1 MPTPYQPRELVEDIQ
16 SRYSALEAATFW
28 DCESLFK
35 KFLAEG
41 SPIRWLNG
49 QLAGLLE
56 FEVKQNEISEKQ
68 ALMHQ
73 GDGWAI
79 SVATLEPAR
88 RFIHA
93 LPYYAFYSPLAE
105 ELVVDRYRLPNGFRS
120 DVFDPSV
127 RIAHLDTLNI
137 AKGDVLK
144 LETNQ
149 YAYDFR
155 LTKSLPI
162 LRFASRC
169 VRPLEW
175 LFSRSTLQAWQAND
189 AELRLTQLRV
199 AAHALGKIAHQSSID
214 PLKRLSAHPHHAVRW
229 AAIQNLGRLSRSA
242 ALAKIKEAVN
252 DPHPHVKRAAQ
263 KTLEQLS
270 GRPQPE

>member
-1 MPTPYQPRELVEDIQ
+1 MSGRYQPREFVEDVQ
-16 SRYSALEAATFW
+16 SRYSVLEAETFW
-28 DCESLFK
+28 ACEPLFK
-35 KFLAEG
+35 RFLGEG
-41 SPIRWLNG
+41 SAIRWLNG
-49 QLAGLLE
+49 QLAGLLDGA
-56 FEVKQNEISEKQ
+56 FQQTEVAEKQ

-105 ELVVDRYRLPNGFRS
+105 DLVVDRYRLPNGFRN
-120 DVFDPSV
+120 DVFDPSL
-127 RIAHLDTLNI
+127 RISHLDTLNI

-144 LETNQ
+144 LETQQ

-162 LRFASRC
+162 LRFVSRC

-199 AAHALGKIAHQSSID
+199 AAHALGKIAHQSSIE
-214 PLKRLSAHPHHAVRW
+214 PLQRLSSHSHHAVRW

-270 GRPQPE
+270 ERAPRE

>member
-1 MPTPYQPRELVEDIQ
+1 MSSPYQPHEFVEDIQ

-28 DCESLFK
+28 NCEPLFRR
-35 KFLAEG
+35 FLTEG
-41 SPIRWLNG
+41 SPVRWLNG
-49 QLAGLLE
+49 QLAALLDIE
-56 FEVKQNEISEKQ
+56 FQQSEVAEKQ

-93 LPYYAFYSPLAE
+93 LPYYAYYAPLVE
-105 ELVVDRYRLPNGFRS
+105 ELVVDRYRLPQGFRN

-127 RIAHLDTLNI
+127 RISHVDTFSI

-144 LETNQ
+144 LETDQ

-155 LTKSLPI
+155 LTKPLTI
-162 LRFASRC
+162 LRFVSRC

-175 LFSRSTLQAWQAND
+175 LFSRSTLLAWQAND

-199 AAHALGKIAHQSSID
+199 AAHALGKIAHQSSIG
-214 PLKRLSAHPHHAVRW
+214 PLRRLASHSHHAVRW

-270 GRPQPE
+270 ARPRTK